1 MEFSQEIVKAIG
13 NTLFHSLWQGLIL
26 AALTGLIIMLTRSQ
40 KPTLR
45 YNLLLIAMIGFFA
58 SSVGTFI
65 HFLNYNN
72 VIEPSDPTINALK
85 VAVTSTPKSSHLADN
100 TLVDQVVNYVNHNNS
115 TIVLIW
121 ILIVCAR
128 SLQLVIGLNGLKHL
142 RSKAMFEIDST
153 WEDKLQNLAQQL
165 GIKQAIGLAQSS
177 LIKVPMVIGHL
188 KPLILLPIGLLTA
201 LPPKEID
208 AILIHELA
216 HIYRR
221 DYLVNILQNLMEIL
235 FFFNPA
241 VLWLSALIKAERE
254 NCCDDIA
261 VGLTSSKFNYISAL
275 VSCQEYQS
283 AVPAYAMAFSKKGQ
297 LKSRVKRL
305 VHNNNQSLSSIEKSI
320 LAFCL
325 LMASFGFLA
334 FANEAKIEKAV
345 KHTTKTI
352 QSAITTVQRGL
363 TVAND
368 SLKRLKV
375 LQQLDAKAAAA
386 KSAENL
392 TASLKTIQLDS
403 IHQRIANENQIKQD
417 SLNELSNLYKLD
429 AEKAQL
435 NSLSNLK
442 TSNRLLSRI
451 DSIRQSLNYFTDT
464 TKRPK
469 LNQKTSAR
477 PPVTPPVY
485 KPYKT
490 QLDLSD
496 VVLEELMKDGIIAR
510 NDSKSSFMLSKKE
523 LIVNGKKQPQD
534 VYEKYKTKYIPP
546 VGNNSWTL
554 YRDYNRS
561 RKTVT
566 VSTN

>member
-1 MEFSQEIVKAIG
+1 MEFSQEIVNAIG

-26 AALTGLIIMLTRSQ
+26 AAVTGLIIILTRSQ
-40 KPTLR
+40 KPALR
-45 YNLLLIAMIGFFA
+45 YNLLLVAMLGFFA
-58 SSVGTFI
+58 SSIATFI

-72 VIEPSDPTINALK
+72 AIEPSGIAINALK
-85 VAVTSTPKSSHLADN
+85 AVVAPVQKSTHAADN
-100 TLVDQVVNYVNHNNS
+100 TLLDQIANYVNHHNG
-115 TIVLIW
+115 TIVFIW

-128 SLQLVIGLNGLKHL
+128 SLQLMIGLNGLKHL
-142 RSKAMFEIDST
+142 RSKAVFEIDSS
-153 WEDKLQNLAQQL
+153 WDDKLKNLAQQL
-165 GIKQAIGLAQSS
+165 GIKQAIGLAESG

-201 LPPKEID
+201 LPPKELE

-221 DYLVNILQNLMEIL
+221 DYLVNILQSLMEIL

-275 VSCQEYQS
+275 VSCQEYQL

-305 VHNNNQSLSSIEKSI
+305 VHNNNQSLNSIEKSI

-325 LMASFGFLA
+325 VMASFGFLA
-334 FANEAKIEKAV
+334 FANEAKIEKVV

-352 QSAITTVQRGL
+352 QSAITTVQKGL
-363 TVAND
+363 SVDND

-375 LQQLDAKAAAA
+375 LQQLDAKAAAV
-386 KSAENL
+386 KSSANL
-392 TASLKTIQLDS
+392 AATLKITQLDS
-403 IHQRIANENQIKQD
+403 IHQRLAKEEQIKLD
-417 SLNELSNLYKLD
+417 SLNELNNLYKLA

-435 NSLSNLK
+435 KSLSNLK
-442 TSNRLLSRI
+442 TNNRLLARA
-451 DSIRQSLNYFTDT
+451 DSIRQRLNYVTDT
-464 TKRPK
+464 TKKPK
-469 LNQKTSAR
+469 FNQKTLPR
-477 PPVTPPVY
+477 PPVTPTAY

-490 QLDLSD
+490 QVDLSD
-496 VVLEELMKDGIIAR
+496 LVLEELIKDGIITQM
-510 NDSKSSFMLSKKE
+510 DSKSSFMLSKKE
-523 LIVNGKKQPQD
+523 LIVNGKKQSPEI
-534 VYEKYKTKYIPP
+534 YEKYKTKYIPP

-554 YRDYNRS
+554 YRDYNSS
-561 RKTVT
+561 RKTIT
-566 VSTN
+566 ASTD